1 MKKQLITA
9 LITSQLL
16 AFASLAQGSDK
27 TFYLSTLEDDD
38 SGTAVYECQQ
48 KKCSEAKTT
57 INRSASIQII
67 GAEFKGFTNDPFD
80 DAEVTEVF
88 VPVKY
93 SYLDPQSPEKFKTGQ
108 GYLPKYL
115 LSEKQLSAF
124 FEAEE
129 INTNRMPAATA
140 KKAAATKK
148 TNTLKA
154 ATHIYEL
161 VGECPLVNATVL
173 PKKLAKENVFDTYIY
188 TRLKKQ
194 KIPKLVNEKMKAMT
208 FEDLIN
214 IDSLARTLYGEM
226 GKCFRKGLQYPIA
239 AALVAVN
246 RLDNKSRFKEWTGS
260 SVKRKVASVPPLTRI
275 VTTPEKFNNWKVYA
289 SGKSN
294 GPLHHSLCP
303 ARTVNKPFWKTSKA
317 SQAEVDIWK
326 NAVRIATEAV
336 MFPTKF
342 KARSPAMKNINFYTS
357 GMGQYADYVQVF
369 PFVNDRPL
377 ENFDC
382 IEMWKE
388 PGK

>member
-1 MKKQLITA
+1 VKKQLITA
-9 LITSQLL
+9 LITSQFL
-16 AFASLAQGSDK
+16 AFVSLALASDK
-27 TFYLSTLEDDD
+27 TFYLSALEDDD
-38 SGTAVYECQQ
+38 SGTAIYECQQ
-48 KKCSEAKTT
+48 KKCSEGKTT
-57 INRSASIQII
+57 INRSASVQIT
-67 GAEFKGFTNDPFD
+67 GAEFKGFSNDPFD
-80 DAEVTEVF
+80 NAEITEVF
-88 VPVKY
+88 VPVQY
-93 SYLDPQSPEKFKTGQ
+93 SYLDPQSPEKFKIGT

-115 LSEKQLSAF
+115 LSEKNLSAF
-124 FEAEE
+124 FPVEDE
-129 INTNRMPAATA
+129 NNSRMPAGT
-140 KKAAATKK
+140 KTTTKK
-148 TNTLKA
+148 PNILKT
-154 ATHIYEL
+154 ATQIYEL

-173 PKKLAKENVFDTYIY
+173 PKKLSKENVFDSYVY

-194 KIPKLVNEKMKAMT
+194 KIPKLLNEKMKPMT
-208 FEDLIN
+208 FEDLLN

-246 RLDNKSRFKEWTGS
+246 RLENKSRFKEWTS
-260 SVKRKVASVPPLTRI
+260 SQVKRKAASVPPLTRI

-289 SGKSN
+289 SGKAN

-303 ARTVNKPFWKTSKA
+303 ARVVNKPFWKTAKA

-342 KARSPAMKNINFYTS
+342 KTRSPAMKNINFYTS
-357 GMGQYADYVQVF
+357 GMGQYADYTQVF

-388 PGK
+388 PGR

>member
-1 MKKQLITA
+1 MKTAILTSLILTF
-9 LITSQLL
+9 TTL
-16 AFASLAQGSDK
+16 AVASEK
-27 TFYLSTLEDDD
+27 TVYLSNLEDDD

-48 KKCSEAKTT
+48 KKCDAGTT
-57 INRSASIQII
+57 LLNRSASVQIT

-80 DAEVTEVF
+80 DAEITEVF

-93 SYLDPQSPEKFKTGQ
+93 SFLDPQSPEKFKTGQ
-108 GYLPKYL
+108 GYLPKSL
-115 LSEKQLSAF
+115 LSEKNLSAF
-124 FEAEE
+124 FETDQGS
-129 INTNRMPAATA
+129 NNRMPAAAAGVT
-140 KKAAATKK
+140 KKSTHPLRAATQ
-148 TNTLKA
+148 
-154 ATHIYEL
+154 IYEL

-173 PKKLAKENVFDTYIY
+173 PKKLTRENVFDSYVY
-188 TRLKKQ
+188 ARLKKQ
-194 KIPKLVNEKMKAMT
+194 KIPRLLNEQLKPMT
-208 FEDLIN
+208 FDDLMN

-226 GKCFRKGLQYPIA
+226 GKCFRKGLQYPVA
-239 AALVAVN
+239 AALVAIN
-246 RLDNKSRFKEWTGS
+246 RLDNKSRFKEWTS
-260 SVKRKVASVPPLTRI
+260 TQVKRKVASVPPLTRI

-289 SGKSN
+289 NGKAN

-303 ARTVNKPFWKTSKA
+303 ARAVNKPFWKSVKA

-336 MFPTKF
+336 LFPKKF
-342 KARSPAMKNINFYTS
+342 KSRSPAMKNINFYTS
-357 GMGQYADYVQVF
+357 GLGQYADYTQVF

>member
-1 MKKQLITA
+1 MTA
-9 LITSQLL
+9 FIASQFLVFSTF
-16 AFASLAQGSDK
+16 AFASEK
-27 TFYLSTLEDDD
+27 TVYLSTLEDDD
-38 SGTAVYECQQ
+38 SGTPVYECQQ
-48 KKCSEAKTT
+48 KKCTEGSTALNRTAQIT
-57 INRSASIQII
+57 IT
-67 GAEFKGFTNDPFD
+67 GAEFKGFTNDLFD

-88 VPVKY
+88 VPVQY
-93 SYLDPQSPEKFKTGQ
+93 SYLDSKSSEKFKTGQ

-115 LSEKQLSAF
+115 LSEKKLSAF
-124 FEAEE
+124 FEIEE
-129 INTNRMPAATA
+129 ANNNRLPAAA
-140 KKAAATKK
+140 KKSAATKK

-154 ATHIYEL
+154 ATQIYEL

-173 PKKLAKENVFDTYIY
+173 PKKLVKENVFDSYIY

-194 KIPKLVNEKMKAMT
+194 KIPKLVNEQMKPMT
-208 FEDLIN
+208 FDDLMN

-226 GKCFRKGLQYPIA
+226 GKCFKKGLQYPIA

-246 RLDNKSRFKEWTGS
+246 RLENKSRFKEWTS
-260 SVKRKVASVPPLTRI
+260 SQVRRKVASVPPLTRI

-289 SGKSN
+289 NGKVN

-303 ARTVNKPFWKTSKA
+303 ARALNKPFWKTARA
-317 SQAEVDIWK
+317 SQAEVEIWK

-342 KARSPAMKNINFYTS
+342 KSRSPAMKNINFYTS
-357 GMGQYADYVQVF
+357 GMGQYADYTQVF

>member
-9 LITSQLL
+9 FITSQFLVFARPAL
-16 AFASLAQGSDK
+16 ASEQ

-38 SGTAVYECQQ
+38 SGTAIYECQQ
-48 KKCSEAKTT
+48 KKCVLGPAT
-57 INRSASIQII
+57 INRSASVQIT

-88 VPVKY
+88 VPVQY
-93 SYLDPQSPEKFKTGQ
+93 SYLDPQSSEKFKTGT

-115 LSEKQLSAF
+115 LSEKNLSAF
-124 FEAEE
+124 FPVEVE
-129 INTNRMPAATA
+129 NNHRMPAAA
-140 KKAAATKK
+140 KAAAPAKK
-148 TNTLKA
+148 PSALKA
-154 ATHIYEL
+154 ATQVYDL

-173 PKKLAKENVFDTYIY
+173 PKKLSKENVFDSYIY
-188 TRLKKQ
+188 ARLKKQ
-194 KIPKLVNEKMKAMT
+194 KIPKLLNEKLKPMN
-208 FEDLIN
+208 FEDLMN

-246 RLDNKSRFKEWTGS
+246 RLENKSRFKEWTS
-260 SVKRKVASVPPLTRI
+260 SQVKRKMASVPQLTRI

-289 SGKSN
+289 SGKAN

-303 ARTVNKPFWKTSKA
+303 ARVVNKPFWKTAKA

-342 KARSPAMKNINFYTS
+342 KTRSPAMKNINFYTS
-357 GMGQYADYVQVF
+357 GMGQYADYTQVF

-377 ENFDC
+377 ENFEC